1 MHNLLDVKLI
11 FGLINRAILAIFLE
25 PLCRAMLNPISPNTL
40 QCNAEKLLAD
50 ERVRYLQI
58 HPRSIALSKQ
68 ANQHFLYG
76 VPMHW
81 MNDWGTPTPL
91 FVERAHGAHF
101 TCADNID
108 HTDFCLGDTGA
119 MFGHNPA
126 PVAKAIVA
134 QASRGYTTMLP
145 STLAPDVGAALAEH
159 FGLPYWQLAT
169 TATDANRF
177 VLRWAR
183 AVTGRKKLLVFD
195 GCYHGTVD
203 DTMVD
208 VAMLDATNLDSGH
221 GNTINRASLLGQVHD
236 LGVHT
241 VAVAFNDI
249 AAVERELA
257 TGEIACIL
265 TEPALTNCGMVPA
278 EAGFIEALRALTIK
292 YGSLLVLD
300 ETHTISTGRGGW
312 AKNNSVVP
320 DFLVVGKP
328 IAGGLPAA
336 AYGFSNELATRMK
349 AAKDSAPAGHSG
361 IGTTLSGNMMTLAA
375 IHATLTEVATE
386 AAYMHML
393 TLAESLELQLTASI
407 KSHKLPWTI
416 NRLGARLEL
425 QFCVETPKNAQEA
438 RAAQNDILEGAIHL
452 YLLNRGI
459 LLTPFHNMMLV
470 CPETSHDD
478 IESLVA
484 VFNECVNKLT
494 RL

>member
-1 MHNLLDVKLI
+1 MLNTKLI
-11 FGLINRAILAIFLE
+11 SNANT
-25 PLCRAMLNPISPNTL
+25 MLSHERECYLTL
-40 QCNAEKLLAD
+40 HQHS
-50 ERVRYLQI
+50 VR
-58 HPRSIALSKQ
+58 LSKE
-68 ANQHFLYG
+68 AHQHFLYG

-91 FVERAHGAHF
+91 FVAHAQGAHF
-101 TCADNID
+101 TCADGI
-108 HTDFCLGDTGA
+108 HYTDFCLGDTGA
-119 MFGHNPA
+119 MFGHSPA
-126 PVAKAIVA
+126 QVAKAIAA
-134 QASRGYTTMLP
+134 QASSGYTTMLP

-183 AVTGRKKLLVFD
+183 AVTDRKKLLVFD

-208 VAMLDATNLDSGH
+208 VTISKDTEQS
-221 GNTINRASLLGQVHD
+221 NTINRASLLGQVHD
-236 LGVHT
+236 LGLHT

-249 AAVERELA
+249 AAIERQLA
-257 TGEIACIL
+257 KGEIACVL

-278 EAGFIEALRALTIK
+278 EAGFIEALRVLTTK

-312 AKNNSVVP
+312 AKSNDVVP

-328 IAGGLPAA
+328 IAGGMPAA
-336 AYGFSNELATRMK
+336 AYGFSAELATRMQ
-349 AAKDSAPAGHSG
+349 AVKDSAPAGHSG

-386 AAYMHML
+386 AAYAHML
-393 TLAESLELQLTASI
+393 TLAELLAQQLTASI
-407 KSHKLPWTI
+407 KSHKLPWSIT
-416 NRLGARLEL
+416 RLGARLEL
-425 QFCVETPKNAQEA
+425 QFCTETPRNAQEA
-438 RAAQNDILEGAIHL
+438 RDAQNDTLEGAIHL
-452 YLLNRGI
+452 YLLNRGV

-470 CPETSHDD
+470 CPETSMKD
-478 IESLVA
+478 IERLVN
-484 VFNECVNKLT
+484 VFNECLNDLT
-494 RL
+494 K